1 MVTQDDLNTGQRLLW
16 MDLKKYSPG
25 SPDLS
30 PRDVNES
37 FAIAYIQTALI
48 CRLKISCI
56 GPDFPYQLIAA
67 IGL

>member
-1 MVTQDDLNTGQRLLW
+1 
-16 MDLKKYSPG
+16 MDGPEEILTWD
-25 SPDLS
+25 PDLS

-67 IGL
+67 IGLQNHRIIWVGKNL